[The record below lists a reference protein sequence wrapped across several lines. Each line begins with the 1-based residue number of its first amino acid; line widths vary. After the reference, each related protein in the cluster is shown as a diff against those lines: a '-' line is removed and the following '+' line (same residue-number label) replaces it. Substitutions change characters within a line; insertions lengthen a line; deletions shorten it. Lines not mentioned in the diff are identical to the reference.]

1 MGQGQYG
8 KHSSIPDTEVQYIHK
23 DEYGNVHTLTREL
36 SHQERYKTLAKSDDR
51 GKMIMGIHRTFWHKG
66 ISATAGRGHKIE
78 KGKGMT
84 YGVFN
89 TTGDE
94 VNSYGRPLTALELL
108 RKKENDKKLA
118 LIRAEKKRRSE
129 MYKSQNGSNQG
140 TSSIVNAQNG
150 CLASTFALFFGN
162 FSGFASTTTLFAFG
176 FRVTTSMKF
185 KVFRSWF
192 HRNIVSCVR

>member
-1 MGQGQYG
+1 MELTL
-8 KHSSIPDTEVQYIHK
+8 PDKKTMILETEILK
-23 DEYGNVHTLTREL
+23 I
-36 SHQERYKTLAKSDDR
+36 DDR
-51 GKMIMGIHRTFWHKG
+51 NVCRCQILGLNSNQEDAIHSY
-66 ISATAGRGHKIE
+66 ILGRQKEEIE

-118 LIRAEKKRRSE
+118 LIRAEKKKRSE

-140 TSSIVNAQNG
+140 SSSIGDAQNG
-150 CLASTFALFFGN
+150 LLC
-162 FSGFASTTTLFAFG
+162 
-176 FRVTTSMKF
+176 R
-185 KVFRSWF
+185 
-192 HRNIVSCVR
+192 